1 MAKIA
6 ILVPSM
12 TMVHADF
19 AVSLA
24 SVMAYTAGHTKHEV
38 ILMNERGA
46 LVTVARNSLV
56 RKALAHDVDAM
67 LFLDSDM
74 TFPAD
79 TLARLWKRGPIYG
92 ATYNKRAAPYTTL
105 GVFPKAPVPGQTGFL
120 PATMIPAGCMMVRS
134 IVFKEL
140 PAPWFRETYED
151 EYRSPD
157 NPDGVVGEDVNF
169 CRDATA
175 AGFEIECDL
184 DLTFDPAMAHIGEQ
198 RICVGR
204 PQ

>member
-1 MAKIA
+1 
-6 ILVPSM
+6 M

-24 SVMAYTAGHTKHEV
+24 SIMAHTAKHTSHQV
-38 ILMNERGA
+38 FLINEKSS
-46 LVTVARNSLV
+46 LVTAARNSLV
-56 RKALAHDVDAM
+56 RKALTHEVDAM

-79 TLARLWKRGPIYG
+79 TLDRLWTRYTSIVG

-105 GVFPKAPVPGQTGFL
+105 GTFPEAPKPGQGGAL
-120 PATMIPAGCMMVRS
+120 SATMLPAGCLMVAAH
-134 IVFKEL
+134 VFDLL

-151 EYRSPD
+151 EFRSDD

-169 CRDATA
+169 CRAA
-175 AGFEIECDL
+175 IKAGFDIWCDL
-184 DLTFDPAMAHIGEQ
+184 DLTFDPSMAHIGEQ

-204 PQ
+204 PKA

>member
-1 MAKIA
+1 
-6 ILVPSM
+6 M

-24 SVMAYTAGHTKHEV
+24 SIMAHTAGRTSHQV
-38 ILMNERGA
+38 VLINEKSS
-46 LVTVARNSLV
+46 LVTAARNSLV
-56 RKALAHDVDAM
+56 RKALSHNVDAM

-79 TLARLWKRGPIYG
+79 TISRLWRRGPIVG

-105 GVFPKAPVPGQTGFL
+105 GTFPKAPEPGQTGIL
-120 PATMIPAGCMMVRS
+120 PATMLPAGCMMVRS
-134 IVFKEL
+134 VVFKEL
-140 PAPWFRETYED
+140 PAPWFRETYEA
-151 EYRSPD
+151 EFQTAD
-157 NPDGVVGEDVNF
+157 NLDGLVGEDVNF
-169 CRDATA
+169 CRSAIA

-184 DLTFDPAMAHIGEQ
+184 DLTFDPNMAHIGEQ
-198 RICVGR
+198 RITVGR